1 MITLTNR
8 TIGAYLNTMLVRRE
22 EFTLVTMDNEA
33 DWIFGPFFE
42 GGIGDLLAGEF
53 RGEETLGNLKDNL
66 WKLHAPNC
74 KPYLDLSFQAPDP
87 YRF

>member
-1 MITLTNR
+1 
-8 TIGAYLNTMLVRRE
+8 MLVRRE
-22 EFTLVTMDNEA
+22 EFTSVSMDNEA

-53 RGEETLGNLKDNL
+53 RGEETLENLKDNL

-87 YRF
+87 YRFFIQFKT